1 VRGIPRRAWA
11 ARARAMRERLDA
23 LREHPYDPTVDAG
36 VEAEEEALALEAAD
50 THPVPA
56 TLRAIAEWSWR
67 LIIIGLAVYLTVT
80 YLWRLRVVVFPVL
93 VALML
98 AAVMRPTVLRL
109 RHVGF
114 GRALSA
120 ATVLVAFVL
129 LVVGGLSAAGGQLGA
144 GLSDVANQAEQ
155 GFNQIRSWLADGPL
169 NISERQIDRWV
180 EQAQETISNN
190 TDRLTSGAVGAAA
203 AAVEVIA
210 GLFLMLFTL
219 YFFLYDGERI
229 WAWIV
234 RLFPKQT
241 ERRMRQA
248 GRLAWRTLQGYVR
261 GTLLVALVDFVL
273 ITALLLILRVPLA
286 IPLGVIVFFGAFVPV
301 VGAFVSGTLGVLVA
315 LVTRGPVIALIVLAG
330 IIAIQQLEGHVLQPV
345 VMGRLV
351 QIHPLAVVLAI
362 ALGSLVAGILG
373 AVIAVP
379 VAAVVNVVVSYLVR
393 GDQPGT
399 PVVRAGPGS

>member
-1 VRGIPRRAWA
+1 VRGIPRRAWS
-11 ARARAMRERLDA
+11 ARVRSMRERLDA
-23 LREHPYDPTVDAG
+23 LREPPEEPVADVGA
-36 VEAEEEALALEAAD
+36 EAEEEALALEAVD
-50 THPVPA
+50 THPVSAPI
-56 TLRAIAEWSWR
+56 RAIAEWAWR
-67 LIIIGLAVYLTVT
+67 LIVIGVAIYLAVT
-80 YLWRLRVVVFPVL
+80 YLWRLRVVVFPVI

-98 AAVMRPTVLRL
+98 AAVMQPMVIRL
-109 RHVGF
+109 RRVGF
-114 GRALSA
+114 GRASSA
-120 ATVLVAFVL
+120 ATVLIGFMV
-129 LVVGGLSAAGGQLGA
+129 LVVGGLSVAGGQLGA
-144 GLSDVANQAEQ
+144 GISDVANQAEQ
-155 GFNQIRSWLADGPL
+155 GFNEVRGWLADGPL
-169 NISERQIDRWV
+169 NVQQRQIDRWV
-180 EQAQETISNN
+180 EQARETISNN

-210 GLFLMLFTL
+210 GTLLMLFTL

-229 WAWIV
+229 WAWLV

-241 ERRMRQA
+241 ERRIRHA

-261 GTLLVALVDFVL
+261 GTLVVALVDFVL
-273 ITALLLILRVPLA
+273 ITALLVILRVPLA
-286 IPLGVIVFFGAFVPV
+286 LPLGVIVFFGAFVPV

-330 IIAIQQLEGHVLQPV
+330 IIAVQQLEGHVLQPI

-351 QIHPLAVVLAI
+351 RIHPLAVVLAI

-379 VAAVVNVVVSYLVR
+379 VAAVVNVVAGYLLR

-399 PVVRAGPGS
+399 PVVRAGP